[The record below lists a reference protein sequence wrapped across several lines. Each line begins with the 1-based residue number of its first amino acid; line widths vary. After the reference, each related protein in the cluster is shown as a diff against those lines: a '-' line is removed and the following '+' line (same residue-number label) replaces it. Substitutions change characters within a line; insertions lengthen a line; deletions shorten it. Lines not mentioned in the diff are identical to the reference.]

1 MHTWNRCIFVLFAV
15 FSNNCKWHFVW
26 QLWRKLQRDG
36 CCHSSWRLCI
46 KLSFRL
52 DKDSNS
58 HFAKPEE
65 KITLVDTVE
74 YEGLKKGQ
82 SYKLIG
88 TLMDQE
94 SGKPIEIDGK
104 PVTAETT
111 FKPKKSSGSAKVT
124 FTFNASSLK
133 GKTIVVFEEL
143 YQEDLK
149 LAVHADITDQD
160 QTIYFPEI
168 GTTAKDKE
176 TDMNLSQADKEVT
189 LVDTVAYKNLL
200 PGEEYVMTGTLM
212 DKESGKPV
220 EIDKKEVTAET
231 TFTPK
236 ESSGTVDVIFSFDG
250 TSLAGKTVVVFES
263 ATYDG
268 KEFATHAD
276 LEDNGQ
282 TIYFPEIA
290 TTAKDRAD
298 GDHFAKTDKE
308 ITIVDTVKYSNL
320 IPGKEYALTGT
331 LMDKE
336 TKEPLQADG
345 KPITATTTFTPED
358 ASGSIEL
365 TFTFD
370 GSILSGKTIVV
381 FESLTYQEK
390 EITVHADIED
400 HEQSIY
406 FPGIGTTAKDKA
418 DGDQEAVATKEVTI
432 IDTVSY
438 KNLIPDTPY
447 KLVGTLMDK
456 TTQKE
461 VLIDGK
467 PVTAETEFTPKDSN
481 SSVEVIFTF
490 DGSTLAGHDVV
501 VFEKLFSLEGETALE
516 IASHEDLDDKG
527 QTIKLTEVPKDT
539 PEPSKPVKTGDETT
553 ILPYLLLAGAALLFA
568 AGFGIL
574 YIRKRKKDK

>member
-1 MHTWNRCIFVLFAV
+1 M
-15 FSNNCKWHFVW
+15 
-26 QLWRKLQRDG
+26 
-36 CCHSSWRLCI
+36 
-46 KLSFRL
+46 
-52 DKDSNS
+52 
-58 HFAKPEE
+58 
-65 KITLVDTVE
+65 
-74 YEGLKKGQ
+74 
-82 SYKLIG
+82 
-88 TLMDQE
+88 
-94 SGKPIEIDGK
+94 
-104 PVTAETT
+104 
-111 FKPKKSSGSAKVT
+111 
-124 FTFNASSLK
+124 
-133 GKTIVVFEEL
+133 
-143 YQEDLK
+143 
-149 LAVHADITDQD
+149 
-160 QTIYFPEI
+160 
-168 GTTAKDKE
+168 DKE
-176 TDMNLSQADKEVT
+176 T
-189 LVDTVAYKNLL
+189 
-200 PGEEYVMTGTLM
+200 
-212 DKESGKPV
+212 GKPV

-236 ESSGTVDVIFSFDG
+236 ESSGTVEVIFSFDG

-290 TTAKDRAD
+290 TTAKDKAD
-298 GDHFAKTDKE
+298 GDHFAKTDKK

-390 EITVHADIED
+390 EIAVHADIED

-406 FPGIGTTAKDKA
+406 SPGIGTTAKDKA

-438 KNLIPDTPY
+438 QNLIPDTPY

-481 SSVEVIFTF
+481 GSVEVIFTF

-568 AGFGIL
+568 TGFGIL

>member
-1 MHTWNRCIFVLFAV
+1 
-15 FSNNCKWHFVW
+15 
-26 QLWRKLQRDG
+26 
-36 CCHSSWRLCI
+36 
-46 KLSFRL
+46 
-52 DKDSNS
+52 
-58 HFAKPEE
+58 
-65 KITLVDTVE
+65 
-74 YEGLKKGQ
+74 
-82 SYKLIG
+82 
-88 TLMDQE
+88 MDQE

-176 TDMNLSQADKEVT
+176 TDMNLSHADKEVT

-236 ESSGTVDVIFSFDG
+236 ESSGTVDVIFTFDG

-263 ATYDG
+263 ATYGG

-290 TTAKDRAD
+290 TTAKDKAD

-390 EITVHADIED
+390 EIAVHADIED

-438 KNLIPDTPY
+438 QNLIPDTPY

-467 PVTAETEFTPKDSN
+467 PVTAETEFTPKDSYG
-481 SSVEVIFTF
+481 SVEVIFTF

-516 IASHEDLDDKG
+516 IASHENLDDKG

-553 ILPYLLLAGAALLFA
+553 VLPYLLLAGAALLFA